1 MFDVH
6 QQHPR
11 DTSIEL
17 AALCKYV
24 HHQITHNSSAILEE
38 DRREIVEY
46 LPSVTDLFAIGGV
59 KLCVV
64 LS

>member
-11 DTSIEL
+11 DTSIAVAFIIRRL
-17 AALCKYV
+17 S
-24 HHQITHNSSAILEE
+24 IEE

>member
-11 DTSIEL
+11 DTSIR
-17 AALCKYV
+17 AGSY